1 MPCPHLLWRA
11 DCPAFRRAR
20 LMPLASHHTK
30 GCPRRKLAPALSL
43 PSQSPSP
50 GFPLLFLFL
59 TLLRPLSLPLS
70 FFSLLLPSP
79 SSLSIVP
86 LLLPLCVSVSLWQIL
101 LLFPRS
107 AHKKNARKTTLRAA
121 FFHVAAASLRLA
133 NGQPAHLAFAQPLP
147 PCLVLVLPCEPS
159 NLPPAGRFERVLNEL
174 SKSLLAI
181 SQVRLP

>member
-43 PSQSPSP
+43 PSHSPSP

-70 FFSLLLPSP
+70 FFSLLLPSSSSLSFFPLLLPSP
-79 SSLSIVP
+79 SSLSIFP
-86 LLLPLCVSVSLWQIL
+86 LLLPSSSSLFFFLSVSLWQIL

-107 AHKKNARKTTLRAA
+107 AHKKNRPENYPPSGL
-121 FFHVAAASLRLA
+121 FPCSSS
-133 NGQPAHLAFAQPLP
+133 QP
-147 PCLVLVLPCEPS
+147 
-159 NLPPAGRFERVLNEL
+159 
-174 SKSLLAI
+174 
-181 SQVRLP
+181 